1 MGSKIL
7 SLDKLSILRNNNKSK
22 IIGLAHG
29 VFDLLHYGHI
39 LHLKK
44 AKEQC
49 DILVVSI
56 TASDYVNKGPNRPYY
71 NNKKRLEIMSSLE
84 NVDFIVLS
92 NEKTAKLVLNTLK
105 PNIYFKGDEYE
116 NVSKDYTK
124 NIIKEINLL
133 KKNKGKIVYTNEKTL
148 SSSSIINKYFLKKT
162 DDQRKFLEK
171 LKKKFDF
178 EKITKIINK
187 AKKNKVLVI
196 GDAIIDKYVFCKT
209 LGKSPKEDVL
219 SVAEVYEEKYIGG
232 IFATT
237 NHLSQFSDNVTLLT
251 MIGDKG
257 FNKSKIMPI
266 LSKNIKKIFFEKKNF
281 NTLEKTRYLHKDSNN
296 KLFQKA
302 NYNDFQTTPAI
313 EKKILSFLNSNIK
326 KYDLVIV
333 NDFGHGLI
341 SKKIK
346 DVIQKKSKFLTLNVQ
361 TNSANSGYNYVSL
374 YRKANYITLDE
385 PEARLATQDN
395 SSKSNILFKKI
406 LKNTKFKFCSI
417 THGKNGTRIHDLKK
431 SIFVPVFSDNA
442 VDTVGAGDAYFA
454 ITSIFIK
461 HINDID
467 IIGFVGNVAGAIQIS
482 YLGHQKYI
490 KKVEFLG
497 YVKTL
502 LL

>member
-1 MGSKIL
+1 MRNKIL
-7 SLDKLSILRNNNKSK
+7 SLEKLSNLRNKNKTK

-92 NEKTAKLVLNTLK
+92 NEKTAKLILNTLK

-171 LKKKFDF
+171 LKKKLDF
-178 EKITKIINK
+178 AKIIKIINK

-219 SVAEVYEEKYIGG
+219 SVAEAYEEKYIGG

-266 LSKNIKKIFFEKKNF
+266 LSKNIKKRFFEKKNF
-281 NTLEKTRYLHKDSNN
+281 NTLEKTRYLHKDNNN

-302 NYNDFQTTPAI
+302 NYNNFQTTPAI

-406 LKNTKFKFCSI
+406 LKSYSLF
-417 THGKNGTRIHDLKK
+417 R
-431 SIFVPVFSDNA
+431 
-442 VDTVGAGDAYFA
+442 
-454 ITSIFIK
+454 FIYSPFFF
-461 HINDID
+461 N
-467 IIGFVGNVAGAIQIS
+467 
-482 YLGHQKYI
+482 YLI
-490 KKVEFLG
+490 A
-497 YVKTL
+497 L
-502 LL
+502 LNYS

>member
-1 MGSKIL
+1 MRNKIL
-7 SLDKLSILRNNNKSK
+7 SSKKLSIFRNKNKTK

-29 VFDLLHYGHI
+29 VFDLMHYGHI

-84 NVDFIVLS
+84 DVDFIFLS
-92 NEKTAKLVLNTLK
+92 NEKTAKSIISTLK

-116 NVSKDYTK
+116 NISKDYTK
-124 NIIKEINLL
+124 NIVKEINLL
-133 KKNKGKIVYTNEKTL
+133 KKNKGRIIYTKEKTL
-148 SSSSIINKYFLKKT
+148 SSSKIINKYFLKKT
-162 DDQRKFLEK
+162 DDQKKFLEK
-171 LKKKFDF
+171 LKKKLNF
-178 EKITKIINK
+178 EKITKITDK
-187 AKKNKVLVI
+187 AKKTKVLVI
-196 GDAIIDKYVFCKT
+196 GDAIIDRYVFCKT

-219 SVAEVYEEKYIGG
+219 SVAESYEEKYIGG
-232 IFATT
+232 IFATA

-257 FNKSKIMPI
+257 FNINKITQK

-302 NYNDFQTTPAI
+302 NYNDFRTTSAI
-313 EKKILSFLNSNIK
+313 EKKILSFLNLNIK

-333 NDFGHGLI
+333 NDFGHGFV
-341 SKKIK
+341 SKNIK
-346 DVIQKKSKFLTLNVQ
+346 NIVQKKSKFLTLNVQ

-395 SSKSNILFKKI
+395 SSESNVLFKKI
-406 LKNTKFKFCSI
+406 LKNTKYKFCSI
-417 THGKNGTRIHDLKK
+417 THGKNGTKINNLKK

-461 HINDID
+461 HINDIET
-467 IIGFVGNVAGAIQIS
+467 IGFVGNVAGAIQIS
-482 YLGHQKYI
+482 YLGHQKYV
-490 KKVEFLG
+490 KKTEFLG

>member
-1 MGSKIL
+1 MRNKIL
-7 SLDKLSILRNNNKSK
+7 SLEKLSNLRNKNKTK

-92 NEKTAKLVLNTLK
+92 NEKTAKLILNTLK

-171 LKKKFDF
+171 LKKKLDF
-178 EKITKIINK
+178 AKIIKIINK

-219 SVAEVYEEKYIGG
+219 SVAEAYEERYIGG
-232 IFATT
+232 IFATA

-281 NTLEKTRYLHKDSNN
+281 NTLEKTRYLHKDNNN

-302 NYNDFQTTPAI
+302 NYNNFQTTPAI

-417 THGKNGTRIHDLKK
+417 THGKNGTRINDLKK
-431 SIFVPVFSDNA
+431 TIFVPVFSDNA

-482 YLGHQKYI
+482 YLGHQKYV

>member
-1 MGSKIL
+1 MRNKIL
-7 SLDKLSILRNNNKSK
+7 SLEKLSNLRNKNKTK

-92 NEKTAKLVLNTLK
+92 NEKTAKLILNTLK

-171 LKKKFDF
+171 LKKKLDF
-178 EKITKIINK
+178 AKIIKIINK

-281 NTLEKTRYLHKDSNN
+281 NTLEKTRYLHKDNNN

-302 NYNDFQTTPAI
+302 NYNNFQTTPAI

-467 IIGFVGNVAGAIQIS
+467 IIGFLGNVAGAIQIS
-482 YLGHQKYI
+482 YLGHQKYV